1 MIRID
6 KPSGDTIA
14 SIRSAGA
21 VTVRRLKVLF
31 AERYGA
37 IPTIYRAPGRVNL
50 IGEHTD
56 YNDGFVMPAALDLY
70 TYVAVSRRADRKLRV
85 YSENLG
91 EMCDLDLDLIRS
103 GRSGH
108 WSDYVRGVAGVLE
121 SSGYRLR
128 GADLAIMSE
137 VPLGAGLSSSAALEV
152 STALA
157 LLSNSEI
164 SVDFTT
170 IAKMCQK
177 AEHLYAEMRCGI
189 MDQFISCHGRAGHA
203 LMLDCRS
210 LDFQFLPIPPHI
222 RLMVCNT
229 MVRHEHASS
238 GYNTRRHECE
248 VGFRTL
254 SEALPGIW
262 ALRDVTFDDLENHSN
277 HLGDVIYKRVC
288 HVVTENDRVKNA
300 ATALEMDDI
309 AEFGRLM
316 ADSHR
321 SLRDDYEVSTLELD
335 LMVELSN
342 GQEGVY
348 GARMTGGGFGGCTIN
363 LVEAA
368 HAQEVQQ
375 SLEHGYEARTG
386 LRPTILICETADGAG
401 AAPEDSLEP
410 NEQTH

>member
-1 MIRID
+1 
-6 KPSGDTIA
+6 
-14 SIRSAGA
+14 
-21 VTVRRLKVLF
+21 
-31 AERYGA
+31 
-37 IPTIYRAPGRVNL
+37 
-50 IGEHTD
+50 
-56 YNDGFVMPAALDLY
+56 MPAALDVY
-70 TYVAVSRRADRKLRV
+70 TYVAVSPRPDRRLRV
-85 YSENLG
+85 YSDNLG
-91 EMCDLDLDLIRS
+91 EMCDLDLDSIRP

-152 STALA
+152 SAMFA
-157 LLSNSEI
+157 LLSNSQI
-164 SVDFTT
+164 SVDLTT
-170 IAKMCQK
+170 VAKMCQK

-210 LDFQFLPIPPHI
+210 LDFELIPIPPHI

-238 GYNTRRHECE
+238 GYNSRRHECE
-248 VGFRTL
+248 DGFRAL
-254 SEALPGIW
+254 SEVLPGIR
-262 ALRDVTFDDLENHSN
+262 ALRDVTVDDLESHSN
-277 HLGDVIYKRVC
+277 HLSDVIYKRVR
-288 HVVTENDRVKNA
+288 HVVTENDRVKKA
-300 ATALEMDDI
+300 ANALEMGDI

-335 LMVELSN
+335 LMVELAN
-342 GQEGVY
+342 GQEGMY

-363 LVEAA
+363 LIEAA

-375 SLEHGYEARTG
+375 RLEHGYEARTG
-386 LRPTILICETADGAG
+386 LTPTILICESSDGAG
-401 AAPEDSLEP
+401 TVSEK
-410 NEQTH
+410 

>member
-1 MIRID
+1 VRRID
-6 KPSGDTIA
+6 RPTGDPVTPF
-14 SIRSAGA
+14 RS
-21 VTVRRLKVLF
+21 TVHRLKALF
-31 AERYGA
+31 TERYGA
-37 IPTIYRAPGRVNL
+37 TPAIYQAPGRVNL

-70 TYVAVSRRADRKLRV
+70 TYVAVSPRPDRRLRV

-91 EMCDLDLDLIRS
+91 ETCDLDLDSIRP

-121 SSGYRLR
+121 STGCRLQ
-128 GADLAIMSE
+128 GADLAIISD

-152 STALA
+152 STAFA
-157 LLSNSEI
+157 LLSNSQI
-164 SVDFTT
+164 SVDLTT
-170 IAKMCQK
+170 VAQMCQK

-210 LDFQFLPIPPHI
+210 LDFKLLPIPPHI

-238 GYNTRRHECE
+238 GYNTRCHECE

-254 SEALPGIW
+254 SEALPVIC
-262 ALRDVTFDDLENHSN
+262 ALRDVTLDDLENHSN
-277 HLGDVIYKRVC
+277 HLSDVIYKRVR
-288 HVVTENDRVKNA
+288 HVVTENDRVKRA
-300 ATALEMDDI
+300 AIALETGDI

-335 LMVELSN
+335 LMVELAN

-375 SLEHGYEARTG
+375 RLEQRYEARTG
-386 LRPTILICETADGAG
+386 LRPTILICETSDGAG
-401 AAPEDSLEP
+401 VVSEK
-410 NEQTH
+410 

>member
-1 MIRID
+1 MRI
-6 KPSGDTIA
+6 
-14 SIRSAGA
+14 
-21 VTVRRLKVLF
+21 LKALF
-31 AERYGA
+31 ADRYGA

-56 YNDGFVMPAALDLY
+56 YNDGFVMPAALDVY
-70 TYVAVSRRADRKLRV
+70 TYVAVSPRPDRRLRV
-85 YSENLG
+85 YSDNLG
-91 EMCDLDLDLIRS
+91 EMCDLDLDSIRP

-108 WSDYVRGVAGVLE
+108 WSDYVRGVAGVLG

-128 GADLAIMSE
+128 GADLAIISE

-157 LLSNSEI
+157 LLSNSQI
-164 SVDFTT
+164 SVDLTT
-170 IAKMCQK
+170 VAKMCQK
-177 AEHLYAEMRCGI
+177 AEHLYAGMRCGI

-210 LDFQFLPIPPHI
+210 LDFQFLSIPPHL

-238 GYNTRRHECE
+238 GYNTRRQECE
-248 VGFRTL
+248 DGFRVL
-254 SEALPGIW
+254 AEVLPGIR
-262 ALRDVTFDDLENHSN
+262 ALRDVTVDDLENHSN
-277 HLGDVIYKRVC
+277 CLSDVIYKRVR

-300 ATALEMDDI
+300 ATALEMGDI

-335 LMVELSN
+335 LMVELAD
-342 GQEGVY
+342 GQEGMY

-368 HAQEVQQ
+368 HAPEVQQ
-375 SLEHGYEARTG
+375 KLEQDYEARTG
-386 LRPTILICETADGAG
+386 LRPTILICESSDGA
-401 AAPEDSLEP
+401 ETVSEK
-410 NEQTH
+410 

>member
-1 MIRID
+1 
-6 KPSGDTIA
+6 
-14 SIRSAGA
+14 
-21 VTVRRLKVLF
+21 
-31 AERYGA
+31 
-37 IPTIYRAPGRVNL
+37 
-50 IGEHTD
+50 
-56 YNDGFVMPAALDLY
+56 MPAALDVY
-70 TYVAVSRRADRKLRV
+70 TYVAVSPRPDRRLRV
-85 YSENLG
+85 YSDNLG
-91 EMCDLDLDLIRS
+91 EMCDLDLDSIRP

-108 WSDYVRGVAGVLE
+108 WSDYVRGVAGVLG

-128 GADLAIMSE
+128 GADLAIISE

-157 LLSNSEI
+157 LLSNSQI
-164 SVDFTT
+164 SVDLTT
-170 IAKMCQK
+170 VAKMCQK
-177 AEHLYAEMRCGI
+177 AEHLYAGMRCGI

-210 LDFQFLPIPPHI
+210 LDFQFLSIPPHL

-238 GYNTRRHECE
+238 GYNTRRQECE
-248 VGFRTL
+248 DGFRVL
-254 SEALPGIW
+254 AEVLPGIR
-262 ALRDVTFDDLENHSN
+262 ALRDVTVDDLENHSN
-277 HLGDVIYKRVC
+277 CLSDVIYKRVR

-300 ATALEMDDI
+300 ATALEMGDI

-335 LMVELSN
+335 LMVELAD
-342 GQEGVY
+342 GQEGMY

-368 HAQEVQQ
+368 HAPEVQQ
-375 SLEHGYEARTG
+375 KLEQDYEARTG
-386 LRPTILICETADGAG
+386 LRPTILICESSDGA
-401 AAPEDSLEP
+401 ETVSEK
-410 NEQTH
+410 

>member
-1 MIRID
+1 VRRID
-6 KPSGDTIA
+6 RPAGDTVTPL
-14 SIRSAGA
+14 RSTGA
-21 VTVRRLKVLF
+21 VTVRILKALF
-31 AERYGA
+31 ADRYGA

-56 YNDGFVMPAALDLY
+56 YNDGFVMPAALNLY
-70 TYVAVSRRADRKLRV
+70 TYAAVSPRSDRKLRV

-91 EMCDLDLDLIRS
+91 EMCDLELDSIRP
-103 GRSGH
+103 GRIGH
-108 WSDYVRGVAGVLE
+108 WSDYVRGVAGVFE
-121 SSGYRLR
+121 FSGYRLR

-157 LLSNSEI
+157 LLTNSQI
-164 SVDFTT
+164 SVDLTRV
-170 IAKMCQK
+170 AKLCQK

-210 LDFQFLPIPPHI
+210 LDFQLLPIPPQV

-254 SEALPGIW
+254 SEALPGIR
-262 ALRDVTFDDLENHSN
+262 ALRDVTLDDLENHSN
-277 HLGDVIYKRVC
+277 HLSDVIYKRVR
-288 HVVTENDRVKNA
+288 HVVTENDRVKKA
-300 ATALEMDDI
+300 ATALEMGDI

-321 SLRDDYEVSTLELD
+321 SLRDDYEVSTFELD

-342 GQEGVY
+342 RQDGVY

-375 SLEHGYEARTG
+375 RLELGYEARTG
-386 LRPTILICETADGAG
+386 LRPTILICETSDGAG

>member
-1 MIRID
+1 VRRTD
-6 KPSGDTIA
+6 KPPGDTVA
-14 SIRSAGA
+14 SIRPAGSAIVG
-21 VTVRRLKVLF
+21 RLKALF

-70 TYVAVSRRADRKLRV
+70 TYVAVSPRSDRRLRV
-85 YSENLG
+85 YSQNLG
-91 EMCDLDLDLIRS
+91 EMCDLDLDLIRP

-108 WSDYVRGVAGVLE
+108 WSDYVRGVAGVIE

-137 VPLGAGLSSSAALEV
+137 VPPGAGLSSSAALEV

-157 LLSNSEI
+157 LLNNSQI
-164 SVDFTT
+164 SVELTT
-170 IAKMCQK
+170 VAKMCQN

-210 LDFQFLPIPPHI
+210 LDFKLLPIPRHL

-248 VGFRTL
+248 HGLRALT
-254 SEALPGIW
+254 EILPGIR
-262 ALRDVTFDDLENHSN
+262 ALRDVTLDDLEKHSN
-277 HLGDVIYKRVC
+277 RLSQVIYKRVR
-288 HVVTENDRVKNA
+288 HVVTENDRVKRA
-300 ATALEMDDI
+300 ASALETGDI
-309 AEFGRLM
+309 PEFGRLM

-321 SLRDDYEVSTLELD
+321 SLHDDYEVSTLELD
-335 LMVELSN
+335 LMVELAN
-342 GQEGVY
+342 GREGVY

-375 SLEHGYEARTG
+375 RLEQDYEARTG
-386 LRPTILICETADGAG
+386 LRPTILICETSDGAG
-401 AAPEDSLEP
+401 AVSEK
-410 NEQTH
+410 

>member
-1 MIRID
+1 VRRID
-6 KPSGDTIA
+6 RPADDAAAPITS
-14 SIRSAGA
+14 SGA
-21 VTVRRLKVLF
+21 VTVRRLKALF
-31 AERYGA
+31 AERYG
-37 IPTIYRAPGRVNL
+37 PTPAIYRAPGRVNL

-56 YNDGFVMPAALDLY
+56 YNDGFVMPAALDVY

-91 EMCDLDLDLIRS
+91 EMCDLDLDLIRP

-152 STALA
+152 STSLA

-170 IAKMCQK
+170 IANMCQK

-210 LDFQFLPIPPHI
+210 LDFKLLPIPPHV

-238 GYNTRRHECE
+238 GYNTRRQECE
-248 VGFRTL
+248 DGFRVL
-254 SEALPGIW
+254 AEVLLGIR
-262 ALRDVTFDDLENHSN
+262 ALRDVTVDDLENHSN
-277 HLGDVIYKRVC
+277 RLSDVIYKRVR
-288 HVVTENDRVKNA
+288 HVVTENDRVKKA
-300 ATALEMDDI
+300 ATALEMGDI

-335 LMVELSN
+335 LMVELAD
-342 GQEGVY
+342 GQEGMY

-368 HAQEVQQ
+368 HAPEVQQ
-375 SLEHGYEARTG
+375 KLEQDYEARTG
-386 LRPTILICETADGAG
+386 LRPTILICESSDGAG
-401 AAPEDSLEP
+401 TVSEK
-410 NEQTH
+410 

>member
-1 MIRID
+1 M
-6 KPSGDTIA
+6 
-14 SIRSAGA
+14 
-21 VTVRRLKVLF
+21 RRLKVLF

-70 TYVAVSRRADRKLRV
+70 TYVAVSPRSDRKLRV

-91 EMCDLDLDLIRS
+91 EMCDLDLDMIQL

-108 WSDYVRGVAGVLE
+108 WSDYVRGIAGVLE
-121 SSGYRLR
+121 SAGYRLR
-128 GADLAIMSE
+128 GAELAIISE

-157 LLSNSEI
+157 LVNSSGI
-164 SVDFTT
+164 SVDLTT
-170 IAKMCQK
+170 VAKMCQK
-177 AEHLYAEMRCGI
+177 AEHLYAETRCGI

-210 LDFQFLPIPPHI
+210 LDFQLLPIPPQV
-222 RLMVCNT
+222 RMMVCNT

-238 GYNTRRHECE
+238 GYNTRRNECE
-248 VGFRTL
+248 VGFRAL
-254 SEALPGIW
+254 SEALPGIC
-262 ALRDVTFDDLENHSN
+262 ALRDVTVDDLENHFDRLS
-277 HLGDVIYKRVC
+277 DVIYKRVR
-288 HVVTENDRVKNA
+288 HVVTENYRVKRA
-300 ATALEMDDI
+300 AIALETGDI

-342 GQEGVY
+342 GQDGVY

-368 HAQEVQQ
+368 HAQDVQQ
-375 SLEHGYEARTG
+375 RLEQGYEARTG
-386 LRPTILICETADGAG
+386 LRPTILICETSDGAG
-401 AAPEDSLEP
+401 AVSEK
-410 NEQTH
+410 